1 MHHFDSVSDMGIEIT
16 LSEEL
21 DSKLGQIAEDRKVS
35 KQLALDELIDDAY
48 ERMNRKKLLD
58 DAFTTVMTRDA
69 ELMKRLADS

>member
-21 DSKLGQIAEDRKVS
+21 DSKLGQIAEDRRVS
-35 KQLALDELIDDAY
+35 KQLALDELINDAY
-48 ERMNRKKLLD
+48 ERLNRKKLLD

>member
-16 LSEEL
+16 LSEEF

-35 KQLALDELIDDAY
+35 KQRAIEELIEAADPNAH
-48 ERMNRKKLLD
+48 RKAMLAEIFNK
-58 DAFTTVMTRDA
+58 VMTRDA